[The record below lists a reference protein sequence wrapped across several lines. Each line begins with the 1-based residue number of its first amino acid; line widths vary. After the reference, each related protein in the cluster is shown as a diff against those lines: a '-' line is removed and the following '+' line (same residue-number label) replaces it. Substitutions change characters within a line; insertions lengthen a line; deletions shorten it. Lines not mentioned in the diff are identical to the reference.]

1 MFWDKW
7 IPKKY
12 FVKAEVCAVE
22 VCYRDE
28 GTKYHCTVLRSK
40 NNKLE
45 VVQTNS
51 YLDSLVLP
59 ESITKNKIPI
69 TIILNG
75 KGIIIKKIMLA
86 ENSEEDFQEII
97 KQNLPAIQIDDFYAQ
112 IFKQSDNSAF
122 ISLCR
127 KAQVNNIITHLKNK
141 KYDLASILIGA
152 PAVIGLQP
160 LWSDFNSIETSI
172 HLVELTNGAID
183 TISTQDSNKSKTV
196 KIDDLSFGSEYTL
209 GFAGGL
215 SYLMQRPIVENNSE
229 TLFLISEKHIE
240 KNKLQFLMISA
251 VVIAFTVAIVNVLF
265 YTSYFDKNNKL
276 ETELSV
282 YQGKYEQINQLLS
295 DYQKNKGLI
304 ENAGVLNRNKLSEY
318 ADKIGKTLPDE
329 VVLSDLYFNPKKND
343 DENAD
348 SLVKFENKI
357 LVLKGNCSKSFIV
370 NEWINVLKMQNFI
383 KNISLEKFVY
393 NNQGMLPNFEIK
405 LTTE

>member
-12 FVKAEVCAVE
+12 FVKAEVCALE
-22 VCYRDE
+22 VCYNDE
-28 GTKYHCTVLRSK
+28 GTKYHCTTLRSK

-45 VVQTNS
+45 IVQTNS
-51 YLDSLVLP
+51 YEDSLVLP
-59 ESITKNKIPI
+59 ETITKNKIPVV
-69 TIILNG
+69 IILNG
-75 KGIIIKKIMLA
+75 KGIIIKKITLA
-86 ENSEEDFQEII
+86 ENLEEDFKEII

-127 KAQVNNIITHLKNK
+127 KEQVNNIITDLKNK
-141 KYDLASILIGA
+141 KYDLATVLIGA

-160 LWSDFNSIETSI
+160 LWSNFNSIETSI
-172 HLVELTNGAID
+172 HLIELTNGVLD
-183 TISTQDSNKSKTV
+183 TISTQESTIPKTV

-209 GFAGGL
+209 GFACGL
-215 SYLMQRPIVENNSE
+215 SYLMQRPVAENNSE
-229 TLFLISEKHIE
+229 VLSQLVIKHIE
-240 KNKLQFLMISA
+240 KNKFRFLVISA
-251 VVIAFTVAIVNVLF
+251 VIIAFVSAVVNVLF

-329 VVLSDLYFNPKKND
+329 VVLSDLYFNPKKDD

-348 SLVKFENKI
+348 SLVKFQNKVLI
-357 LVLKGNCSKSFIV
+357 LKGNCSKSFIV

-383 KNISLEKFVY
+383 KAISLEKFIY

-405 LTTE
+405 LTTD

>member
-12 FVKAEVCAVE
+12 FVKSEVCAVE
-22 VCYRDE
+22 VCYADQ
-28 GTKYHCTVLRSK
+28 GTKYHCTTLRGK

-45 VVQTNS
+45 VIQTQS
-51 YLDSLVLP
+51 IHDSLVLP
-59 ESITKNKIPI
+59 DSISKNKIPLV
-69 TIILNG
+69 IILNG
-75 KGIIIKKIMLA
+75 KGIIIKKITLG
-86 ENSEEDFQEII
+86 ENSEEDFKVII
-97 KQNLPAIQIDDFYAQ
+97 KQNLPAIRIDDFYAQ
-112 IFKQSDNSAF
+112 IFKQGDHSAF

-127 KAQVNNIITHLKNK
+127 KEQVNNVIVDLKNK
-141 KYDLASILIGA
+141 KHDLAAILIGA
-152 PAVIGLQP
+152 PSVIGLQP
-160 LWSDFNSIETSI
+160 LWSNFNALETSL
-172 HLVELTNGAID
+172 HLIELTNGVVD
-183 TISTQDSNKSKTV
+183 TISTQDSTQIKTI
-196 KIDDLSFGSEYTL
+196 KIDDLAFGSEYTL

-215 SYLMQRPIVENNSE
+215 SYLMQRPIAENNSE
-229 TLFLISEKHIE
+229 TLSFIEDRHIE
-240 KNKLQFLMISA
+240 KNKFRFLMISA
-251 VVIAFTVAIVNVLF
+251 VVVAFTVAIVNVLF

-329 VVLSDLYFNPKKND
+329 VILSDLYFNPKKDD

-383 KNISLEKFVY
+383 KAISLEKFVY